1 MSRSRVALL
10 LLSLVLPALANADPD
25 SGLRVRLGS
34 AQGAALR
41 TALRG
46 ASLRLADAR
55 CGDILSEFHDRAGR
69 SLAERSDET
78 GITLAEQLGRVVFAD
93 GAGQATCR
101 HADVIAGT
109 MPGSRVVYVCGNR
122 FWRLQA
128 RDPVR
133 AEAILIHEFL
143 HTLGL
148 PENPPDSLT
157 ITEAVLVRC
166 GRNRLVLAAL
176 PPP

>member
-1 MSRSRVALL
+1 MERSRAASLL
-10 LLSLVLPALANADPD
+10 LAFVLPALASADPD
-25 SGLRVRLGS
+25 AGLRVRLGS
-34 AQGAALR
+34 AQGEAVR

-46 ASLRLADAR
+46 ASLRLSDAR
-55 CGDILSEFHDRAGR
+55 CGGILSEFRDRAGR

-78 GITLAEQLGRVVFAD
+78 GVSLEEQLGRVVFAD
-93 GAGQATCR
+93 GAGQAACR

-109 MPGSRVVYVCGNR
+109 TPGSRVVYVCGTR
-122 FWRLQA
+122 FWRLHA
-128 RDPVR
+128 RDPAR

-157 ITEAVLVRC
+157 ITEAVLARC
-166 GRNRLVLAAL
+166 GRGKLVLAAL
-176 PPP
+176 PQ